1 MEDKKDYS
9 KYAFRV
15 EEKLEAPAMFF
26 DSVYG
31 LLNTIINKDGVGHNL
46 LTEPRFDYVDQETS
60 KVVKKTKKNEH
71 KVRKVFSLE
80 KTLQAQPIQH
90 LTELGK
96 QALALM
102 STVDQLR
109 VENIDN
115 GKGDLRAN
123 IEKEINDKKSQLTAV
138 GDDSEGRVQ

>member
-1 MEDKKDYS
+1 MENKDYS

-15 EEKLEAPAMFF
+15 DEKLEAPAMFF

-31 LLNTIINKDGVGHNL
+31 LLNTIINSDRVGHQL

-71 KVRKVFSLE
+71 KVKKVFSLE
-80 KTLQAQPIQH
+80 KTLKSQPVQH

-102 STVDQLR
+102 ATVDQLR

-115 GKGDLRAN
+115 GKGDLRSN
-123 IEKEINDKKSQLTAV
+123 IEKEINDRKSNLNSV
-138 GDDSEGRVQ
+138 GDDSEGGVQ